1 MNKDID
7 KAVSVLSRDGL
18 VVYPTETV
26 YGLGADALS
35 DAAVHRVY
43 EVKKRPLGKP
53 VSVAVS
59 DMEMLGAIAAPDE
72 AAWSFI
78 EAFLP
83 GPVTV
88 VVPAKSCLPPVLTG
102 GTGDIGIRMPDHPVA
117 LELIA
122 AFDAPITAT
131 SANLAGRPSPTTREE
146 VTVVYDFMIDVGG
159 LPGTPSTV
167 VDLTTRQI
175 LRPGADLEQIAQFLR
190 DME

>member
-35 DAAVHRVY
+35 ESAIHRVY
-43 EVKKRPLGKP
+43 EVKKRPVGKP
-53 VSVAVS
+53 ISVAVS
-59 DMEMLGAIAAPDE
+59 DMEMLAAIASPDK
-72 AAWSFI
+72 AAWAFI

-83 GPVTV
+83 GPATV
-88 VVPAKSCLPPVLTG
+88 VVPAKRCLPPVLTG
-102 GTGDIGIRMPDHPVA
+102 GTGEIGIRIPDHPVA
-117 LELIA
+117 LELITS
-122 AFDAPITAT
+122 FDAPITAT
-131 SANLAGRPSPTTREE
+131 SANLAGMPSPTTREE

-175 LRPGADLEQIAQFLR
+175 LRPGADLERIAQFLR